1 MVFRSLFDLYRL
13 RRNQWL
19 KLSELEKIQLR
30 KLRRIIKHAY
40 ENVPYYRKLFDLAG
54 IRPEDIKTA
63 RDLTKIPITTR
74 LQLQQLP
81 PEEIVAKGVD
91 LNNCKKITTAGS
103 SGIPLVVF
111 LSDKDSNFYDM
122 VWARASLANGKRL
135 WDSTAYLKF
144 HFPPKFCFERLGIW
158 KKEIISVLDNPEKQI
173 ETLRRVRPDVIR
185 GNAFGLVNLA
195 KIIKQ
200 KGVGGVNPRLVFSM
214 GSVLDHQSRELIES
228 AFGAEVFDFY
238 GTTEVG
244 CIAWECS
251 EKRGF
256 HINIDTVV
264 VELIK
269 KARVAGPGE
278 MGKIICTGLHSFTM
292 PFIRYDTGD
301 VGIANHEKCPCGR
314 ELPLLESIK
323 GRADDFFISANGTLY
338 SPSVIVNRIKLISGI
353 NQFRIIQR
361 SLKDITAQVVPGKD
375 FSQHTSKKIKETIG
389 NIMGKDPSIEV
400 EVLGVIPLDP
410 SGKIRSLISKVKK
423 EF

>member
-1 MVFRSLFDLYRL
+1 MVFRSLLDLYRL

-200 KGVGGVNPRLVFSM
+200 KGVGGMNPRLVFSM

-338 SPSVIVNRIKLISGI
+338 SPSVIVNQIKLISGI
-353 NQFRIIQR
+353 SQFRIIQR